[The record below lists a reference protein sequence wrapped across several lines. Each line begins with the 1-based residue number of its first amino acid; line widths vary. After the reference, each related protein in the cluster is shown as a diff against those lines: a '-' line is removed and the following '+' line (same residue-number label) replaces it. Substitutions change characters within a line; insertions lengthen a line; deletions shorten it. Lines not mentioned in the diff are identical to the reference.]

1 MNVEP
6 PSATSSSAGSGAPPS
21 QRKERGAIAAQQP
34 DRPAKRAAVENR
46 NVTKPARS
54 VERAKSSNSTA
65 GIGNRS
71 PQKKTKRYLR
81 FWTV

>member
-1 MNVEP
+1 MSNLPRP
-6 PSATSSSAGSGAPPS
+6 PRVLPGRAHHPANARKEVPS
-21 QRKERGAIAAQQP
+21 QR
-34 DRPAKRAAVENR
+34 RPAKRAAVENR